1 MTHFDTNG
9 APDYRDS
16 PAPTYQQ
23 VIARDPIEAPASLRQ
38 IHPTHIEMP
47 RVPRERYTSQTFF
60 DLEKERMWARTWQVA
75 CRVEEV
81 REVGDCVLYDSP
93 GASLIIMRSAPDVIK
108 AFYNGCLHRGMK
120 LCASDTSVNKIRCPY
135 HGMTWNL
142 DGSFQNLPAR
152 WDFDP
157 VEDSELALPE
167 ARVGLWGGFVFIN
180 RDPASPSLETYL
192 GPLIA
197 EFADWSRDDVYLDTR
212 VTKVMEANWKCCMEG
227 FIEAFHVAEL
237 HSQAL
242 PFGGD
247 ASTQYD
253 VWADN
258 GHVSRFCAPTGIPS
272 DQYPQPITEA
282 EIWKATFGAV
292 TGDTDNAPP
301 LPEGKT
307 ARGYLADMNRT
318 ELGKVYGRDFSHL
331 TDAEAC
337 DPIQYSLFPNFL
349 LFKGLPYPF
358 AYRFVPID
366 NSPDRTRFDFM
377 IFRPKPQDGS
387 NFPEVNHIDLGP
399 NDTYAASGAFQPWHG
414 LIYDQDCENLALQQQ
429 GLKAGGVKD
438 VMLSRYQEVRIR
450 FLHKTLMEYLDRNSC
465 LK

>member
-60 DLEKERMWARTWQVA
+60 DLEKERMWSRTWQVA

-142 DGSFQNLPAR
+142 DGSLQNLPAR

-167 ARVGLWGGFVFIN
+167 ARVGLWGGFVFVN

-212 VTKVMEANWKCCMEG
+212 VTKVMEANWKCCIEG
-227 FIEAFHVAEL
+227 FVEAFHVAEL
-237 HSQAL
+237 RKLFLLGATPARNMTSGPTMVMSVVSVL
-242 PFGGD
+242 PPEFP
-247 ASTQYD
+247 AT
-253 VWADN
+253 N
-258 GHVSRFCAPTGIPS
+258 TPSRLPKPRYGKQRSAPSLAI
-272 DQYPQPITEA
+272 PITLRRCRRA
-282 EIWKATFGAV
+282 RLRGAIWQ
-292 TGDTDNAPP
+292 
-301 LPEGKT
+301 
-307 ARGYLADMNRT
+307 
-318 ELGKVYGRDFSHL
+318 
-331 TDAEAC
+331 
-337 DPIQYSLFPNFL
+337 I
-349 LFKGLPYPF
+349 
-358 AYRFVPID
+358 
-366 NSPDRTRFDFM
+366 
-377 IFRPKPQDGS
+377 
-387 NFPEVNHIDLGP
+387 
-399 NDTYAASGAFQPWHG
+399 
-414 LIYDQDCENLALQQQ
+414 
-429 GLKAGGVKD
+429 
-438 VMLSRYQEVRIR
+438 
-450 FLHKTLMEYLDRNSC
+450 
-465 LK
+465 